1 MGAGDDV
8 AAGHDFA
15 VWGRE
20 RVGDLASLWAAASD
34 EPLSED
40 ELCGVLW
47 DTPGVVLGDA
57 AGTAAA
63 AATTYVADGLTL
75 GSIRL
80 VVVHP
85 DRQRQGVGR
94 ALVRAA
100 EAWMTAQGAVW
111 VGFGSE
117 RPQYLFPGVD
127 FTNVAALCLAE
138 ACGYEPVDSS
148 FNMSLP
154 TSVRV
159 PVPDGVEVR
168 RVVTDGDADA
178 VVALVEA
185 HWPGFLD
192 ELRPGIEAGGV
203 LAAFADG
210 CAVGFCAHSVSRVGW
225 IGPLGTDP
233 DWEGRGIGSV
243 LTAAACTDLMVA
255 GLHHGEVCQVGP
267 VRFYASLG
275 GVTTRVFRKFF
286 KAFD

>member
-1 MGAGDDV
+1 MTEASVHLDV
-8 AAGHDFA
+8 G
-15 VWGRE
+15 VWGPE
-20 RVGDLASLWAAASD
+20 RAEGLAALWAAAAPED
-34 EPLSED
+34 PLSVD
-40 ELCGVLW
+40 ELTGVLW

-57 AGTAAA
+57 DGTAAVA
-63 AATTYVADGLTL
+63 AATYEADGIVL
-75 GSIRL
+75 GAIRL

-85 DRQRQGVGR
+85 NLQRQGVGR
-94 ALVRAA
+94 ALVGAA
-100 EAWMTAQGAVW
+100 ESWMVAGGAVW
-111 VGFGSE
+111 GGFGSE

-127 FTNVAALCLAE
+127 FTNVGGLCLAA

-159 PVPDGVEVR
+159 PVPEGVEVR
-168 RVVTDGDADA
+168 RVVTDEDVAA
-178 VVALVEA
+178 VVALVGA

-192 ELRPGIEAGGV
+192 EVVPGIEAGGV
-203 LAAFADG
+203 LGAFADG
-210 CAVGFCAHSVSRVGW
+210 RAVGFCAHSVSRVGW

-233 DWEGRGIGSV
+233 DFAGRGIGSA

-255 GLHHGEVCQVGP
+255 GLQFGEVCQVGP

-286 KAFD
+286 KQFS